1 MLHIIYPWSFTFKV
15 KYNMGWHNQLR
26 HYGSRTSGLDTR
38 DTTIA
43 RALQLE
49 PFDDTLKQ
57 AEYLY

>member
-1 MLHIIYPWSFTFKV
+1 
-15 KYNMGWHNQLR
+15 MGWHNQLR